1 MYEKAKDG
9 CIGKIIRFIYNNSNV
24 SYYGITNIYFFD
36 DKIVEGKESI
46 YPTNYTLTSEKKL
59 VKRQGKRI

>member
-1 MYEKAKDG
+1 M
-9 CIGKIIRFIYNNSNV
+9 ILRFIYADSNV

-46 YPTNYTLTSEKKL
+46 YPTNYTLTNDKTL
-59 VKRQGKRI
+59 VKRQSKRI